1 MRLKRVESRELD
13 EILKSQYSVSIQ
25 SMLTYL
31 RAWAI
36 RVAESHRISDKTLKK
51 EYKAFVDKY
60 YNPRIM
66 ENQVEI
72 IVGLQTKNCTI
83 GQLVALL
90 IYGLGS
96 DAPQYYVRI
105 PNEIIPFRLCTR
117 LTISQSGAIVFELL
131 IRPQQSQ
138 MRTLQL
144 VREMRIKG

>member
-13 EILKSQYSVSIQ
+13 EILKSQYSMGIQ
-25 SMLTYL
+25 NVIVHL

-36 RVAESHRISDKTLKK
+36 RVAECHRISDKTLKK

-66 ENQVEI
+66 ENQVEVI
-72 IVGLQTKNCTI
+72 AGLQTKNCTV

-90 IYGLGS
+90 IYGLGN

-105 PNEIIPFRLCTR
+105 PNEIVPFVLCTR
-117 LTISQSGAIVFELL
+117 LNIGQSGAIVFELS

-138 MRTLQL
+138 IHLA
-144 VREMRIKG
+144 REMQFNG